1 MPQGSSR
8 AACDSSHTKMIVA
21 VRLDGG
27 FRGLKFILSTEWE
40 NVIDPEIEILII
52 VQPSIIEK
60 EDRI

>member
-1 MPQGSSR
+1 
-8 AACDSSHTKMIVA
+8 MIVA

-52 VQPSIIEK
+52 VQPSTIEK
-60 EDRI
+60 EDHI